1 MPVDIGKYRLQDAPL
16 ARDAFGVLSEAIDL
30 ETNQPVLVKAM
41 HALAAKN
48 EPASAI
54 QPLQGLLHP
63 ALLPAFDE
71 VVLKNRRYII
81 APRPEGELLQTALP
95 RLRAEGLRGRHR
107 LLSII
112 LEVSKALE
120 LLHRSGLASGQ
131 VHPASIFIN
140 TTEPPQTYLLC
151 FGALTHHPAVQY
163 IEGNDTL
170 LYVPQDQLRGGG
182 DFHSDIYALGM
193 LLNQCLGSGSPFTA
207 EDPYRLAEQ
216 IMWGDFAPFSPGVDG
231 MNDAQAQAISMEM
244 DAVGAVVAN
253 ALQRD
258 PKSRYPNLNAMRMA
272 LEPIAD
278 RLAPIELGA
287 RLLAAGQFD
296 QSAAVL
302 ETVVNT
308 PDAPRA
314 YVYLGEIYGFHQG
327 DYEKGVVAFK
337 RALKHDPSLAVARL
351 NLARLYSR
359 FDRHT
364 LAQKT
369 LLELLEQHPND
380 RLLML
385 EYADVLRASGDPSGA
400 LNILRRLLEIN
411 PYDLPPY
418 IKAISLALA
427 VNDFKQAE
435 TFCQQAVE
443 QILQVVH
450 LGNLDKQQVS
460 EIYYLRGVLQRRQGR
475 QERALAWM
483 GKALDYDPFNP
494 RAHTAMAELY
504 TELGDVE
511 KALEHFLTGMSIAP
525 DQKGIM
531 EGLARI
537 LESQKNAPPAQD
549 QQVTDD

>member
-1 MPVDIGKYRLQDAPL
+1 
-16 ARDAFGVLSEAIDL
+16 
-30 ETNQPVLVKAM
+30 
-41 HALAAKN
+41 
-48 EPASAI
+48 
-54 QPLQGLLHP
+54 
-63 ALLPAFDE
+63 
-71 VVLKNRRYII
+71 
-81 APRPEGELLQTALP
+81 
-95 RLRAEGLRGRHR
+95 
-107 LLSII
+107 
-112 LEVSKALE
+112 
-120 LLHRSGLASGQ
+120 
-131 VHPASIFIN
+131 
-140 TTEPPQTYLLC
+140 
-151 FGALTHHPAVQY
+151 
-163 IEGNDTL
+163 
-170 LYVPQDQLRGGG
+170 
-182 DFHSDIYALGM
+182 
-193 LLNQCLGSGSPFTA
+193 
-207 EDPYRLAEQ
+207 
-216 IMWGDFAPFSPGVDG
+216 MWGDFIPFCASAEG
-231 MNDAQAQAISMEM
+231 MSEPQAQAIAMEM
-244 DAVGAVVAN
+244 DAVGAVVST

-258 PKSRYPNLNAMRMA
+258 PKARYPNLNAMRLA
-272 LEPIAD
+272 LQPIAD

-308 PDAPRA
+308 LDAPRA

-337 RALKHDPSLAVARL
+337 RALKHDPSLTIARL

-359 FDRHT
+359 FNRHT
-364 LAQKT
+364 LAQKA

-380 RLLML
+380 RQLML
-385 EYADVLRASGDPSGA
+385 EYADVLRASGDLTGA

-411 PYDLPPY
+411 PYDLAAY
-418 IKAISLALA
+418 IKAISLSLA
-427 VNDFKQAE
+427 ASDFKQAE

-450 LGNLDKQQVS
+450 LGNLDRLQVS

-483 GKALDYDPFNP
+483 GKALEYDPLNP

-537 LESQKNAPPAQD
+537 LESQKNAPTRPG
-549 QQVTDD
+549 QVEE